1 MNYEQHNETFHYEME
16 VLKNS
21 LSDPGDT
28 GIPIEHINKMWSATN
43 TLMTEL
49 DQLEVMGTNIPSLT
63 IAALKIRALIFIIPE
78 RLNIENKAKEVQH
91 DNYDA

>member
-43 TLMTEL
+43 TLMEEL
-49 DQLEVMGTNIPSLT
+49 DQLETMGTNIPSLT

-78 RLNIENKAKEVQH
+78 NLNINNKAKEAQ
-91 DNYDA
+91 NETPRM